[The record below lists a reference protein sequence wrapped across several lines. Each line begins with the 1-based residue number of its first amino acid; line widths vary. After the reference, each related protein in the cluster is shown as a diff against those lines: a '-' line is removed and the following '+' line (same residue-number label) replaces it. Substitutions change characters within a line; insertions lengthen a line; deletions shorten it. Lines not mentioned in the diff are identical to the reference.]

1 MDKEDY
7 LLAMERSPVKDVEIK
22 ALLHAAL
29 TEKIN
34 DREVYMK
41 GIDAS
46 YHYEG
51 YHVFKTEDLT
61 LKTTCCHALFRG
73 AAVCAVI

>member
-7 LLAMERSPVKDVEIK
+7 LFAMERSPIKDVEIK
-22 ALLHAAL
+22 ALLRAAL
-29 TEKIN
+29 TDKIN

-51 YHVFKTEDLT
+51 YYVFKTENL
-61 LKTTCCHALFRG
+61 G
-73 AAVCAVI
+73 